1 MKDYHYVECHV
12 VVTGDT
18 EGLCLP
24 HAERAKWWSARL
36 SEDGSEEEHPGD
48 LILTT
53 RRKTP
58 EDAVNAIRTLAADLR
73 SRGFSVTRGKTEI
86 VAFDSKHGD
95 SLV

>member
-1 MKDYHYVECHV
+1 MSHHYVECHV
-12 VVTGDT
+12 VVSGDVH
-18 EGLCLP
+18 GQSLP
-24 HAERAKWWSARL
+24 YAKLAKWWGARIT
-36 SEDGSEEEHPGD
+36 EDTSEEEQPGD

-73 SRGFSVTRGKTEI
+73 ERGFLVTRGKTEI

-95 SLV
+95 VL